1 MRTETESSRYAR
13 SVFASVV
20 IAASI
25 VASVLVHAV
34 SNIQAY
40 A

>member
-1 MRTETESSRYAR
+1 MRTATQSSRYAR

-34 SNIQAY
+34 ANVPAY
-40 A
+40 I